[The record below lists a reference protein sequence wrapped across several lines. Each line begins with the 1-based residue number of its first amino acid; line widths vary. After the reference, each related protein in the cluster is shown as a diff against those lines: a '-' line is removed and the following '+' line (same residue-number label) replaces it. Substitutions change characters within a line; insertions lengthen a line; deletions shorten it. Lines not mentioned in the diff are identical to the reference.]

1 MDLTNLENVKRSF
14 MKFSMKLLFLACV
27 FSVSFSACAKK
38 IAYREVKVPI
48 KCDIEIPTRPSEHLE
63 ALEYLRALLIYT
75 ETLENDLKFCTK
87 NNNPL
92 K

>member
-1 MDLTNLENVKRSF
+1 
-14 MKFSMKLLFLACV
+14 MKSLNKFLFLAFVVSVC
-27 FSVSFSACAKK
+27 FSTCAKK
-38 IAYREVKVPI
+38 VIYHEVKVPI

-87 NNNPL
+87 NNP
-92 K
+92 

>member
-1 MDLTNLENVKRSF
+1 
-14 MKFSMKLLFLACV
+14 MKLLFLAFV
-27 FSVSFSACAKK
+27 FVISFSACAKK
-38 IAYREVKVPI
+38 IIYRDVKVPI
-48 KCDIEIPTRPSEHLE
+48 KCDIEMPTRPTEHLE

-75 ETLENDLKFCTK
+75 ETLENDLKFCT

>member
-1 MDLTNLENVKRSF
+1 
-14 MKFSMKLLFLACV
+14 MKLLFLACV
-27 FSVSFSACAKK
+27 FSVGLTACAKK
-38 IAYREVKVPI
+38 AIYRDIKVPI
-48 KCDIEIPTRPSEHLE
+48 KCDIELPTRPSEHLE

-87 NNNPL
+87 TNNNPL

>member
-1 MDLTNLENVKRSF
+1 MRSLN
-14 MKFSMKLLFLACV
+14 KFLFLAFV
-27 FSVSFSACAKK
+27 FSVIFNACASEK
-38 IAYREVKVPI
+38 IIYHEVKVPI

-87 NNNPL
+87 KNNPL

>member
-1 MDLTNLENVKRSF
+1 
-14 MKFSMKLLFLACV
+14 MKLLFLAFCV
-27 FSVSFSACAKK
+27 SVIFSACAKK
-38 IAYREVKVPI
+38 IIYQEVKVPV

-87 NNNPL
+87 NNP
-92 K
+92 

>member
-1 MDLTNLENVKRSF
+1 
-14 MKFSMKLLFLACV
+14 MKLLFLAYV
-27 FSVSFSACAKK
+27 VSISFSACAKK
-38 IAYREVKVPI
+38 VIYHEVKVPI

-63 ALEYLRALLIYT
+63 TLEYLRALLIYT

-87 NNNPL
+87 N

>member
-1 MDLTNLENVKRSF
+1 
-14 MKFSMKLLFLACV
+14 MKLLFLACV
-27 FSVSFSACAKK
+27 FGVSLTACAKK
-38 IAYREVKVPI
+38 VFYREVKVPI
-48 KCDIEIPTRPSEHLE
+48 KCDIETPTRPSEHLE